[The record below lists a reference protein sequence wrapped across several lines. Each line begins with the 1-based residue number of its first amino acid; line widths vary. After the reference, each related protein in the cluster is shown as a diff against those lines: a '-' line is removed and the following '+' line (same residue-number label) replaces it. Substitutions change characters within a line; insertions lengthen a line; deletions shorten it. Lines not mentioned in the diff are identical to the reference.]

1 MNVCFTC
8 FLSDLNVLF
17 FVVGFV
23 LGCLPG
29 LGIADDYGQAVGVL
43 SDVSCWHILV
53 VGENLSLPVV
63 VPLIIV
69 IFLVGATWLGVCF
82 AFSASCCR
90 PSQLADFAPQILAGA
105 PCSLLVPCPPVSACA
120 SISGWSSRF

>member
-43 SDVSCWHILV
+43 LDVSCWHILV
-53 VGENLSLPVV
+53 VGENFFLTTDFQCLSQSEIGQQL
-63 VPLIIV
+63 
-69 IFLVGATWLGVCF
+69 FF
-82 AFSASCCR
+82 K
-90 PSQLADFAPQILAGA
+90 PS
-105 PCSLLVPCPPVSACA
+105 V
-120 SISGWSSRF
+120 